1 MTIVRKWMKGYT
13 GDYFSE
19 WKAQM
24 KTSLATA
31 ILLIVLLASCNGT
44 HLSIV
49 DVNAPAVNYI
59 FDNDGT
65 ITVTDI
71 TDDIE
76 LIGMEGT
83 GFLQSRTLPV
93 GETGTAAEGLYGYEY
108 RIDLTEVAGILN
120 IVCISSFRIV
130 FGPVESLDFDGNGSN
145 EEVFVVT
152 TGGLGNIS
160 PSSVDVAGDTL
171 TFNFSP
177 GICAGNAPGNGDC
190 SFFFGL
196 VSAYPAH
203 LVTSEIHAGGND
215 YHLEARAPNHP

>member
-1 MTIVRKWMKGYT
+1 
-13 GDYFSE
+13 
-19 WKAQM
+19 M
-24 KTSLATA
+24 KTSVSIT
-31 ILLIVLLASCNGT
+31 ILLIALLAACNGT

-49 DVNAPAVNYI
+49 NVNAPAVNYV
-59 FDNDGT
+59 FDNDGIIT
-65 ITVTDI
+65 ITDT

-93 GETGTAAEGLYGYEY
+93 GETGTAAEGLYGYQY
-108 RIDLTEVAGILN
+108 RIDLTEVGGILN
-120 IVCISSFRIV
+120 IVCISSFKIV
-130 FGPVESLDFDGNGSN
+130 FGPVVSLDFDGNGSN
-145 EEVFVVT
+145 EDVYVVT

-160 PSSVDVAGDTL
+160 PTSVDVAGDTL

-177 GICAGNAPGNGDC
+177 GICVGNAPGNGDC

-203 LVTSEIHAGGND
+203 FVTSEIHAGGTD
-215 YHLEARAPNHP
+215 YQLEARAPSYP

>member
-1 MTIVRKWMKGYT
+1 
-13 GDYFSE
+13 
-19 WKAQM
+19 M
-24 KTSLATA
+24 KTAVSIT
-31 ILLIVLLASCNGT
+31 ILLVLLLASCNGT

-49 DVNAPAVNYI
+49 NVNAPAINYI

-65 ITVTDI
+65 ITVTDT

-76 LIGMEGT
+76 LIGMMGT
-83 GFLQSRTLPV
+83 GFLQSRTLPI
-93 GETGTAAEGLYGYEY
+93 GETGMVAEGLYGYQY
-108 RIDLTEVAGILN
+108 LIDLTEVGGILN

-130 FGPVESLDFDGNGSN
+130 FGPVVSLDFDGNGSS
-145 EEVFVVT
+145 EEVYVVT
-152 TGGLGNIS
+152 TGGLGNIT
-160 PSSVDVAGDTL
+160 PTSVDVAGDTL

-203 LVTSEIHAGGND
+203 LITSEIHAGDNH
-215 YHLEARAPNHP
+215 YILEARAPSHP